1 MASFIAE
8 HGQVHRGF
16 VFLVLSGLSGVF
28 SDIIGAENLD
38 YRRVTEA
45 ELITAMQQVGGFD
58 PRATTNGAR
67 FQAEVLFVLVNTVAD
82 SGRLDKALL
91 ITREDWFRAFL
102 VKTNLTEDTAPQYAK
117 LAYEHEQSIW
127 VDARIDQVIEKA
139 KKGDRPV
146 QALNVMLWWPKERG
160 VKNEYS
166 YKDTLSTP
174 KLKVTNH
181 RVITYRLLNFG
192 DRFFFDDIKGV
203 SGRPTT
209 GLLWLLFKLIGEG
222 QVIKTGMAVSE
233 DGLMVVRGT
242 AKKGLMRVTTTATID
257 PDGKSK
263 NDVPDDRSDLKA
275 LEKLLKIP
283 FEMDYHE
290 FTWSDKM
297 DRVIQDL
304 KLAN

>member
-1 MASFIAE
+1 MTLNN
-8 HGQVHRGF
+8 F
-16 VFLVLSGLSGVF
+16 VFLMLVGMSGLFSGMAW
-28 SDIIGAENLD
+28 AEDLD

-45 ELITAMQQVGGFD
+45 ELIAAMHQVDGFD
-58 PRATTNGAR
+58 PRATTNAAR
-67 FQAEVLFVLVNTVAD
+67 FQAEVLFELVNTVAD

-102 VKTNLTEDTAPQYAK
+102 VKTNLTEDTVPQYVK
-117 LAYEHEQSIW
+117 LAYQYKQSTW
-127 VDARIDQVIEKA
+127 VDARMGQVIEKV
-139 KKGDRPV
+139 KKGDRPL
-146 QALNVMLWWPKERG
+146 QALNVMIWWPKERG
-160 VKNEYS
+160 TKNKYS

-181 RVITYRLLNFG
+181 QVITYRLLNFG
-192 DRFFFDDIKGV
+192 DRFFFDDIKGL

-209 GLLWLLFKLIGEG
+209 GLLGLLFRLIGEG
-222 QVIKTGMAVSE
+222 RVVKTGMAVSE

-242 AKKGLMRVTTTATID
+242 AKKGLMRITTTAIIA

-263 NDVPDDRSDLKA
+263 KNVPDDRPDLKA
-275 LEKLLKIP
+275 LEELLKTP
-283 FEMDYHE
+283 FEMDYHK

-297 DRVIQDL
+297 DRIIQDL